1 MASEELIKTK
11 CRPILRYGLEVCPS
25 SKTNL
30 RSLNFPIN
38 RFFIKL
44 LPLGLLMITDR
55 GRCPRRWFPVGG
67 RCPRGGRMS
76 FVRPRW
82 VGRTSTRPAIKRR
95 PGRAK
100 SNIQLPQPA
109 AGLQDNM
116 NASGG
121 EARRG
126 EMPPPPAATTSDA
139 VAEHDPGPVRH
150 EIPASQNTAV
160 FPTNH
165 TYYYII

>member
-1 MASEELIKTK
+1 
-11 CRPILRYGLEVCPS
+11 
-25 SKTNL
+25 
-30 RSLNFPIN
+30 
-38 RFFIKL
+38 
-44 LPLGLLMITDR
+44 
-55 GRCPRRWFPVGG
+55 
-67 RCPRGGRMS
+67 MS

-121 EARRG
+121 EARRS
-126 EMPPPPAATTSDA
+126 EMLPPPAATTADA
-139 VAEHDPGPVRH
+139 AAVHDPGPVRH

-160 FPTNH
+160 FSTNH
-165 TYYYII
+165 TYYTHTHTHTPV